1 MPSTS
6 QTLVFGAYEDQR
18 YNAKIEALTSYGKI
32 INQTAMTD
40 PVSSCGVEIV
50 TSECSLDVL
59 QQLLT
64 SEPVQRSY
72 SDTFAPFNAIFQ
84 EDMIPGYKGKPTFV
98 ASRLVRAW
106 ASDKS
111 FPEVPDID
119 VTPLYESLPIPSG
132 MDDQASRRLIFGLLV
147 GSKKFAIK
155 NKLHFQTNILE
166 RIPAHQ
172 ENAFGF
178 SATYPSVSEEIWSWH
193 MRERGVKQV
202 ILMDSYKR
210 IGRNHSDSFF
220 GVKVYS
226 LEEVTRFLDEA
237 NTAGGSPLP
246 PSTEPPASES
256 PVAPQPEPPQTPP
269 AEPNPENAPR
279 RFSRR
284 SADGDN

>member
-18 YNAKIEALTSYGKI
+18 YNAKAEALVPYAKI
-32 INQTAMTD
+32 INKTAMTD
-40 PVSSCGVEIV
+40 PVLSCGVEIV
-50 TSECSLDVL
+50 TTESSIEVL

-64 SEPVQRSY
+64 SEPVQLSY
-72 SDTFAPFNAIFQ
+72 SGTFAPFNAIFQ
-84 EDMIPGYKGKPTFV
+84 EDTIPNYKGKPTYI
-98 ASRLVRAW
+98 ASRLIRAW
-106 ASDKS
+106 ASNKP

-132 MDDQASRRLIFGLLV
+132 MDVEASRRLSFGLLM
-147 GSKKFAIK
+147 GSKKFSIK

-178 SATYPSVSEEIWSWH
+178 SATYASVSEGIWSWH
-193 MRERGVKQV
+193 MKERGVQQV
-202 ILMDSYKR
+202 ILMDGYKR

-256 PVAPQPEPPQTPP
+256 PVAPD
-269 AEPNPENAPR
+269 R
-279 RFSRR
+279 KSVV
-284 SADGDN
+284 